1 MSNENELE
9 PLRSGAELMLQL
21 AQKAIEK
28 GDSQKARDFVMKAVR
43 QGLIIR
49 HLKESNKISNE
60 EIERIMAAEPEE
72 LYQIFAEEEG
82 EEYPINT
89 VNYAD
94 IRRSLERL
102 V

>member
-43 QGLIIR
+43 QGLIIW

>member
-1 MSNENELE
+1 MSNDDELE

-28 GDSQKARDFVMKAVR
+28 GDSQKARDFVMKAIR

-60 EIERIMAAEPEE
+60 EIMVAEPEE
-72 LYQIFAEEEG
+72 LYQIFAGEEG
-82 EEYPINT
+82 EEYPINAL
-89 VNYAD
+89 NYAD

>member
-1 MSNENELE
+1 MNIEDKIE
-9 PLRSGAELMLQL
+9 PLQTGAELLLQC
-21 AQKAIEK
+21 ANNAIAE
-28 GDSQKARDFVMKAVR
+28 GDSERAREFVMRAVR

-49 HLKESNKISNE
+49 HLKASNQISGD
-60 EIERIMAAEPEE
+60 EIERIMKAEPEE
-72 LYQIFAEEEG
+72 LYQIFAGEEA

-89 VNYAD
+89 LNYAD

>member
-1 MSNENELE
+1 MGNDNELE

-28 GDSQKARDFVMKAVR
+28 GDNQKARDFVMKAVR

-49 HLKESNKISNE
+49 HLKECNKISNE

-72 LYQIFAEEEG
+72 LYQIFAGEEE
-82 EEYPINT
+82 EEYPINA

>member
-72 LYQIFAEEEG
+72 LYQIFAEEER

>member
-72 LYQIFAEEEG
+72 LYQIFAGEEG